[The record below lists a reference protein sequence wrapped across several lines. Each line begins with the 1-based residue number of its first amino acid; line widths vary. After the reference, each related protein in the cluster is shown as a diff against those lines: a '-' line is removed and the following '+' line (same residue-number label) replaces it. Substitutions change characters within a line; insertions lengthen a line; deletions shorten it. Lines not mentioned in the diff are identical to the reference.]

1 LDNSGDNSTLPIND
15 IFTVNARAW
24 LRVASDIQLYAN
36 ANNLLDRRY
45 VMYATD
51 TTNTG
56 LFRMPGLMITGGAKY
71 SFGG

>member
-1 LDNSGDNSTLPIND
+1 
-15 IFTVNARAW
+15 
-24 LRVASDIQLYAN
+24 
-36 ANNLLDRRY
+36 
-45 VMYATD
+45 MYATD